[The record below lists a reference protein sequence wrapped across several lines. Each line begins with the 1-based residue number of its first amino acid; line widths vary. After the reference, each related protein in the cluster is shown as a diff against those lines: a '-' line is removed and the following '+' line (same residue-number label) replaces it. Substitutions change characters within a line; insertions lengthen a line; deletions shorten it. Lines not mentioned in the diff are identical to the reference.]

1 MTGKMRTEVEIE
13 MRQAGISDTT
23 VEEIAPFRVFEG
35 NRPTN
40 SIVAD
45 ELNPYHLGQL
55 IAAYEHKIFI
65 QGYIWNVF
73 SYDQWGVELGKVL
86 AKAVLGA
93 LTGSGVPHEHDSSTS
108 ALINYLK

>member
-1 MTGKMRTEVEIE
+1 MTGKSRMDVEIE
-13 MRQAGISDTT
+13 MRQAGLSSDDIDK
-23 VEEIAPFRVFEG
+23 IAPYRVFEG

-40 SIVAD
+40 SIVLD

-65 QGYIWNVF
+65 QGYIWNIF

-86 AKAVLGA
+86 AKAVLNELKGGA
-93 LTGSGVPHEHDSSTS
+93 KHDHDSSTA
-108 ALINYLK
+108 ALIDYLKS